1 MKVGLVGKPNAGKST
16 FFSAATQAPAQIG
29 DYPFTTI
36 NANKGISHVTS
47 QCACKSLSA
56 DCNNCDDGI
65 RLIPIELIDVAG
77 LVPGAHEGKGMG
89 NQFLDD
95 LRQASVLIQ
104 VVDSSGTTDLEGNS
118 SSDSPPEKEVEFLEN
133 EIHHWISSI
142 LMRNWARTSRSVE
155 AGEKLEDFLSD
166 RLAGLQINSAQITTA
181 LRQTDLPAS
190 VHSWTDEHA
199 LSLATNIQK
208 IGKPII
214 IAANKADISS
224 DSNLETLKSLGGIPT
239 ASDLEL
245 ALRNAH
251 NSGVIKYSL
260 GSSKFDILSSDK
272 LNQQQT
278 AALGKISDYLTKF
291 SSTGVQICIEDAVF
305 KKLDLITAYPVE
317 DETHYADGQGTVLP
331 DCYLLPRNS
340 TALDL
345 AYKVHTDIGDGFIR
359 AIDCKTK
366 MVIGKDSELNDGDVI
381 KIVSQKS

>member
-104 VVDSSGTTDLEGNS
+104 VVDSSGTTDLQGNS
-118 SSDSPPEKEVEFLEN
+118 SSDSPPENEVELLEN

-155 AGEKLEDFLSD
+155 AVSY
-166 RLAGLQINSAQITTA
+166 TH
-181 LRQTDLPAS
+181 LRA
-190 VHSWTDEHA
+190 H
-199 LSLATNIQK
+199 
-208 IGKPII
+208 
-214 IAANKADISS
+214 
-224 DSNLETLKSLGGIPT
+224 ET
-239 ASDLEL
+239 
-245 ALRNAH
+245 
-251 NSGVIKYSL
+251 
-260 GSSKFDILSSDK
+260 
-272 LNQQQT
+272 
-278 AALGKISDYLTKF
+278 
-291 SSTGVQICIEDAVF
+291 
-305 KKLDLITAYPVE
+305 
-317 DETHYADGQGTVLP
+317 
-331 DCYLLPRNS
+331 
-340 TALDL
+340 
-345 AYKVHTDIGDGFIR
+345 
-359 AIDCKTK
+359 
-366 MVIGKDSELNDGDVI
+366 
-381 KIVSQKS
+381 